1 MKDIKVRFPNDELY
15 LIKNVPYG
23 ITAGEL
29 IDLIR
34 CSDFFD
40 HKFIGYHFSLSE
52 KDFLLKKEHI
62 VQTEDVNV
70 LPIYQINYWKI
81 LFLLVLVFIPVIFGL
96 IWGINIGVFT
106 FAITIISYNF
116 YMRKN
121 MKQLAKVEGILY
133 EYFRLFVKAL
143 FLFLKTFTLA
153 PRINPT
159 MTET

>member
-70 LPIYQINYWKI
+70 LPIYQIN
-81 LFLLVLVFIPVIFGL
+81 
-96 IWGINIGVFT
+96 IGVFT
-106 FAITIISYNF
+106 FAITIILYNF